1 MKLTFLLLGVLLMAA
16 SGFAANNAYAFEMKA
31 IDGKSVPLSSYQGKV
46 TLFVNVASR
55 CGYTP
60 QYEGLEALYRK
71 YKGKGLV
78 ILGFPANNFGGQEPG
93 TNEEIAQFC
102 KRTYDVTFPMFSKIS
117 VKGADQA
124 DLYRYLTSKEANPAT
139 AGDIRWNFTKFLVG
153 KDGKVRAR
161 FESGVSPDSPELG
174 KAIEEALR

>member
-1 MKLTFLLLGVLLMAA
+1 
-16 SGFAANNAYAFEMKA
+16 
-31 IDGKSVPLSSYQGKV
+31 
-46 TLFVNVASR
+46 
-55 CGYTP
+55 
-60 QYEGLEALYRK
+60 
-71 YKGKGLV
+71 
-78 ILGFPANNFGGQEPG
+78 
-93 TNEEIAQFC
+93 
-102 KRTYDVTFPMFSKIS
+102 

-161 FESGVSPDSPELG
+161 FESGVSPDSPELV